1 MAPDL
6 VLSGRF
12 EFRRSVIYA
21 ILGCETVPNTMAS
34 EFRKKP
40 NEVVEG
46 PGVRIERY
54 GRFIRW
60 QTSRTEEEQKKLL
73 EALATYRPKLRQETD
88 EQVKKLES
96 VLAKYDAI
104 NMIANFALVNISYDP
119 ETYKEYAHEGK
130 QPYVE
135 YICLLYLRKP
145 YEAKEPTPIGK
156 DGIQEV
162 WDAVDKIF
170 DNTILFYATETA
182 NPNRVAPPDRLD
194 DLRYRTINY
203 ELNVRNPAYYHHEL
217 DLLRGLF
224 RPHTEWMEQ
233 HLGFNIDDAID
244 ITDSMPELA
253 MEKFGTRRDE
263 SDKAAKE
270 LHEEIIR
277 YKKSEPVDSQYPRTV
292 VDQLSKMSGKDLTGS
307 VKNMLMGWTF
317 AGLGMVWSTTR
328 EELAE
333 KTKINPQ
340 KVDAFLDF
348 FSLGFG
354 DIDADFNWPSPTHQL
369 QKKPIIRWDSNYL
382 LPIANLLVQNMR
394 FALESAVK
402 EDSAYWETYQRGRS
416 GYLEEQALQLLS
428 NALGGCEYH
437 LNLSYPKPNS
447 QQGEEA
453 ELDGLITFD
462 NVLFLVECRA
472 RTMSLP
478 ARRGAPSVTED
489 LKRIVIEAHNQ
500 ALRAREYVRNAK
512 PPVFRLANG
521 QTLTL
526 DVSKIKQAF
535 LVTVSLDS
543 LSVFTPVLHEVADL
557 SIFNSNELP
566 WAVCLTDLRVI
577 SELCEFPS
585 EFIHFLRRRL
595 EINQVKSVHVSDELD
610 WFGHYL
616 AEGLS
621 FESFLLSTASE
632 VRLTTYTVPMD
643 DYYLH
648 EMGVRKTPAKK
659 PSQNIL
665 TLMGQVIEWLEI
677 ERPHGY
683 SDAVCVLLDMGK
695 KARKQ
700 FEQSFHGIRKKAA
713 RTKGLHDFTMYS
725 EESKTGLTVVAAA
738 TLPIEDL
745 ITRLQDTYE
754 QKRRQ
759 YSYKRWLFFANQV
772 HPSGLILA
780 MNMIDLS
787 LAQ

>member
-1 MAPDL
+1 
-6 VLSGRF
+6 
-12 EFRRSVIYA
+12 
-21 ILGCETVPNTMAS
+21 MAS

-40 NEVVEG
+40 KEVVEG
-46 PGVRIERY
+46 PGVKIERY

-73 EALATYRPKLRQETD
+73 EAVATYRPKLRQETD

-135 YICLLYLRKP
+135 YICLLYLKKP

-156 DGIQEV
+156 DEIQEV

-170 DNTILFYATETA
+170 NNTILFYSTETA
-182 NPNRVAPPDRLD
+182 NPNRVAAPDRLD

-224 RPHTEWMEQ
+224 RPLTEWMEQ

-244 ITDSMPELA
+244 ITNSMPELA
-253 MEKFGTRRDE
+253 MEKFGMRRDE
-263 SDKAAKE
+263 SNKAAKE
-270 LHEEIIR
+270 LREEVIR
-277 YKKSEPVDSQYPRTV
+277 YKKGEPIDSKYPRTV
-292 VDQLSKMSGKDLTGS
+292 VDQLSKISGKDLTET
-307 VKNMLMGWTF
+307 VKNMLIGWTF
-317 AGLGMVWSTTR
+317 LGLGMVWSTTR
-328 EELAE
+328 DELAK
-333 KTKINPQ
+333 KTKIDPQ
-340 KVDAFLDF
+340 KVAAFLDF

-354 DIDADFNWPSPTHQL
+354 DVDADFNWPSPTHKL
-369 QKKPIIRWDSNYL
+369 QKKPIIQWDGDYL
-382 LPIANLLVQNMR
+382 LPIANLLVENMR

-402 EDSAYWETYQRGRS
+402 EDSTYWETYQRGRS

-437 LNLSYPKPNS
+437 LNLSYPKLNS
-447 QQGEEA
+447 QQGEEF

-462 NVLFLVECRA
+462 NALFLVECRA
-472 RTMSLP
+472 KTMSLP

-489 LKRIVIEAHNQ
+489 LKGIVVEAHNQ
-500 ALRAREYVRNAK
+500 ALRAREYIRNAK

-526 DVSKIKQAF
+526 DVSRIKQVF
-535 LVTVSLDS
+535 LITISLDP
-543 LSVFTPVLHEVADL
+543 LTVFTPVLHEVADL
-557 SIFNSNELP
+557 GIFNSNELP

-595 EINQVKSVHVSDELD
+595 EINQIKSVHVSDELD

-621 FESFLLSTASE
+621 FEKFLLSTASE
-632 VRLTTYTVPMD
+632 LRLTTYTAPMD
-643 DYYLH
+643 DYYLYK
-648 EMGVRKTPAKK
+648 MGVRKTPTKK

-665 TLMGQVIEWLEI
+665 PLMRQVIESLEI

-683 SDAVCVLLDMGK
+683 SDAVCILLDMGG

-700 FEQSFHGIRKKAA
+700 FEQSFHRIRKRAA
-713 RTKGLHDFTMYS
+713 RTKGLYDFTMYS
-725 EESKTGLTVVAAA
+725 EESKTGSTVMAAA
-738 TLPIEDL
+738 TLSIEDL
-745 ITRLQDTYE
+745 VTRLQDAYE

-759 YSYKRWLFFANQV
+759 RGYKRWLFLANQV
-772 HPSGLILA
+772 HPSGLILK
-780 MNMIDLS
+780 MRVIDMPS
-787 LAQ
+787 GQ

>member
-1 MAPDL
+1 M
-6 VLSGRF
+6 V
-12 EFRRSVIYA
+12 
-21 ILGCETVPNTMAS
+21 S
-34 EFRKKP
+34 EFKKKP

-46 PGVRIERY
+46 PGVKIERY

-60 QTSRTEEEQKKLL
+60 ETSRTEEEQKKLL
-73 EALATYRPKLRQETD
+73 EALATYRPKLRQEID
-88 EQVKKLES
+88 EQVHKLES

-104 NMIANFALVNISYDP
+104 NMIANFALVNVSYDP

-135 YICLLYLRKP
+135 YVILLYLKKP
-145 YEAKEPTPIGK
+145 YEAKEPAPIGR
-156 DGIQEV
+156 GEIQEV
-162 WDAVDKIF
+162 WDALDKIF
-170 DNTILFYATETA
+170 YNTILFYGTEA
-182 NPNRVAPPDRLD
+182 AHPNRVAPPDRLEE
-194 DLRYRTINY
+194 LRYRTIIY

-224 RPHTEWMEQ
+224 RPHSDWIER
-233 HLGFNIDDAID
+233 HLGFNVDDAINL
-244 ITDSMPELA
+244 TESMPKLA
-253 MEKFGTRRDE
+253 MEKFRRRRDD

-270 LHEEIIR
+270 LRDEVIR
-277 YKKSEPVDSQYPRTV
+277 YKKGEPGDSEYPRAIIE
-292 VDQLSKMSGKDLTGS
+292 QLSKMSGRDLTGA

-317 AGLGMVWSTTR
+317 AGLGTVWSTNR

-333 KTKINPQ
+333 DAGIDPKRVK
-340 KVDAFLDF
+340 AFLDF

-354 DIDADFNWPSPTHQL
+354 DVSDEFDWPSPTHQL

-382 LPIANLLVQNMR
+382 LPIPNLLVQHMR

-402 EDSAYWETYQRGRS
+402 EDSAYWETYQRKRS
-416 GYLEEQALQLLS
+416 SYLEEQALQLLS
-428 NALGGCEYH
+428 NALGKCEYY
-437 LNLSYPKPNS
+437 LNLNYLKPNGG
-447 QQGEEA
+447 QHGEEA

-462 NVLFLVECRA
+462 NALFLVECRA

-489 LKRIVIEAHNQ
+489 LKGIVVEAHDQ
-500 ALRAREYVRNAK
+500 ALRAREYIRNAK
-512 PPVFRLANG
+512 PPVFRLVNG
-521 QTLTL
+521 RTLTL
-526 DVSKIKQAF
+526 DLSKIKQIF

-543 LSVFTPVLHEVADL
+543 LTVFTPVLHEVADL
-557 SIFNSNELP
+557 GIFNSNELP

-585 EFIHFLRRRL
+585 EFIHFLRRRR
-595 EINQVKSVHVSDELD
+595 EINQVKSVHVNDELD

-621 FESFLLSTASE
+621 FESFLLSTGSK
-632 VRLTTYTVPMD
+632 VRLTSYTVPMD
-643 DYYLH
+643 DYYLY

-659 PSQNIL
+659 PSQKVPP
-665 TLMGQVIEWLEI
+665 LMRQVIEWLEA
-677 ERPHGY
+677 ERPHSY

-695 KARKQ
+695 ETRKQ
-700 FEQSFHGIRKKAA
+700 FEQSFHRIRKKAT
-713 RTKGLHDFTMYS
+713 RTRVLHDFTMYF
-725 EESKTGLTVVAAA
+725 EGNKTGLTVIAAT

-745 ITRLQDTYE
+745 TTRLEEYSE

-759 YSYKRWLFFANQV
+759 GSFKCWLFLANQV
-772 HPSGLILA
+772 SQSGLILA
-780 MNMIDLS
+780 MRMIDLS